1 MKRKLRACV
10 TQRMGSNRFPK
21 SVDKRTKSQFK
32 NKMEIRIEK
41 GRRIYIKKR
50 RMLKMNFTKL
60 FNFYNCDGR
69 EVDNKK

>member
-10 TQRMGSNRFPK
+10 TQGMASNRFPK

-32 NKMEIRIEK
+32 NKMEIRVEK
-41 GRRIYIKKR
+41 GRRIYIKRR